1 MLLSAQ
7 RSTADLVS
15 PRGKES
21 KSLSEQSL
29 CQAAEGKSLR
39 KTTGVPAGSS
49 EDEEPV
55 PCNVSFCPL
64 HSPTA
69 TLNHAESSCA
79 DSSATSTPGVHTS
92 VHFDDSLALA
102 LFAVEETRG
111 PIDNEMHSKYASL
124 GIGIHP
130 GEYRDLFGHDCNGR
144 MRFAHRFSGL
154 ATGCSS
160 LLHLSGAFLSVS
172 IPEL

>member
-1 MLLSAQ
+1 M
-7 RSTADLVS
+7 
-15 PRGKES
+15 
-21 KSLSEQSL
+21 
-29 CQAAEGKSLR
+29 
-39 KTTGVPAGSS
+39 
-49 EDEEPV
+49 